1 MILITGANGHLGSA
15 AINFL
20 QKQNPDARIAGLV
33 REEAK
38 GAALKEKG
46 VELRIGDYYDAASLQ
61 QAMQGIETLLLV
73 SSASMED
80 RAGQHT
86 NAINAAKEAGVQHI
100 VYTSMAQ
107 ADKLLSPLSA
117 DHAATE
123 KILKASGVKYTIL
136 RNTFYTEFLPLFLG
150 NALESGAWYF
160 PSNGKK
166 ANFALRTEMAEAA
179 AHVLAQ
185 PAQHENKTYELTSDS
200 ALTLSEIAAAL
211 SEATGKKITYT
222 DVPVDAFKA
231 QLEQAG
237 LPEEA
242 IVMSVIVAETFVNG
256 ALDYTGNDLETLLGR
271 TPVDTRTY
279 AKQFVK
285 NQN

>member
-15 AINFL
+15 AIDFL
-20 QKQNPDARIAGLV
+20 QKQNPDAKIAGLV

-38 GAALKEKG
+38 GAELKEKG
-46 VELRIGDYYDAASLQ
+46 VELRIGDYYDAASLE

-86 NAINAAKEAGVQHI
+86 NVIDAAKEAGVQHI

-107 ADKLLSPLSA
+107 ADKLLSPLSP

-123 KILKASGVKYTIL
+123 KILKASGLKYTIL

-166 ANFALRTEMAEAA
+166 LNFALRTEMAEAA
-179 AHVLAQ
+179 ANVLAQ
-185 PAQHENKTYELTSDS
+185 PARHENKTYELTSDS
-200 ALTLSEIAAAL
+200 ALTLSEIATAL
-211 SEATGKKITYT
+211 SEATGKEITYT

-231 QLEQAG
+231 QLKQAG

-256 ALDYTGNDLETLLGR
+256 ALEHTGNDLETLLGR

-279 AKQFVK
+279 AKQFGNNSK
-285 NQN
+285 

>member
-15 AINFL
+15 AIDFL
-20 QKQNPDARIAGLV
+20 QKQNPDAKIAGLV

-46 VELRIGDYYDAASLQ
+46 VDLRIGDYYDIASLQ

-73 SSASMED
+73 SSGSMED
-80 RAGQHT
+80 RVGQHT
-86 NAINAAKEAGVQHI
+86 NVINAAKEAGVQHI

-107 ADKLLSPLSA
+107 ADKLLSPLSS
-117 DHAATE
+117 DHADTE
-123 KILKASGVKYTIL
+123 KVLKASGVKYTIL

-166 ANFALRTEMAEAA
+166 VNFALRTEMAEAA
-179 AHVLAQ
+179 ANVLAQ
-185 PAQHENKTYELTSDS
+185 PAGHENKTYELTSGS
-200 ALTLSEIAAAL
+200 ALTLSEIATAL
-211 SEATGKKITYT
+211 SEATGKDITYT

-231 QLEQAG
+231 QLKQIG

-256 ALDYTGNDLETLLGR
+256 ALDYTGNDLQALLGR
-271 TPVDTRTY
+271 APVDTITY
-279 AKQFVK
+279 AKQLVSNLK
-285 NQN
+285 